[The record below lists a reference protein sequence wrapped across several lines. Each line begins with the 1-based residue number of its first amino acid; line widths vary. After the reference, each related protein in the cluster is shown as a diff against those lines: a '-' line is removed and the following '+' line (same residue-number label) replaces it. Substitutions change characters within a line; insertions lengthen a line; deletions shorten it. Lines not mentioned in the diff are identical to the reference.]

1 MPYDLYLTY
10 VDAAVTCNGVMFV
23 CDCCI
28 PSVVTCPPL
37 NATNGNTSDTS
48 RGYLD
53 DVHLLCHHGYRVV
66 GNQSLSN
73 VSAHC
78 TAAGN
83 WSVADLDCERKLLL
97 NCFSCKNNL

>member
-1 MPYDLYLTY
+1 MVPAHI
-10 VDAAVTCNGVMFV
+10 VSAVVKADTDISSVV
-23 CDCCI
+23 DCC

-37 NATNGNTSDTS
+37 NASHGNTTNTS

-53 DVHLLCHHGYRVV
+53 DVHLHCRHGYRVV

-73 VSAHC
+73 VTAFC

-83 WSVADLDCERKLLL
+83 WSVADLDCERKSPHHCWFL
-97 NCFSCKNNL
+97 SK